1 MFHFSG
7 RAGRPRPA
15 GAARPEAAPYPN
27 FQTFELSHFH
37 IYTFSHLHIFT
48 LSHYRTVITAPA
60 FTRPVVCAPFSANGV
75 PALG

>member
-1 MFHFSG
+1 MFHFFF
-7 RAGRPRPA
+7 RRQRPTL
-15 GAARPEAAPYPN
+15 
-27 FQTFELSHFH
+27 TFKPSNSHTFTFTHFH

-60 FTRPVVCAPFSANGV
+60 FTRPIVCAPFSANGV